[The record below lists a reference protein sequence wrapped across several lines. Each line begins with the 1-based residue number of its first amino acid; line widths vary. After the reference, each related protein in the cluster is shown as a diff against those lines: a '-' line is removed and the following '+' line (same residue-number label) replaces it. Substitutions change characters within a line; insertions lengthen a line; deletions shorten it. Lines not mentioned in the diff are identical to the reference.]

1 LGWTSAVDMASVY
14 LPGRLVKAAGLGTG
28 LVTGKVLDVFV
39 LLSTGRLLAER
50 GLPLPLTLVQVGE
63 EREDEEKED
72 SGKEK
77 EDLGKDKLPV
87 GEFSKAVEELMLI
100 RTEKEKGQVLVA
112 DPLVDPEFDSS
123 GVWQRYKEGEEHPWV
138 KKKSS
143 FRGVLSSNLLNSPR
157 LSPTSGGSTP
167 RISRGGLYTIEK
179 ERDGERTEWRITPT
193 LDPYPSGEDLARKM
207 GLGLPRESTGRGR
220 FVGGIAC
227 LAVYALRAVP
237 LPEEAFRDPKAL
249 SKAIV
254 SEFKRT
260 YGLVA
265 EKLLEGTEEE
275 VEERVADLV
284 LKVYPQESSQ
294 VGDG

>member
-1 LGWTSAVDMASVY
+1 MGDVY
-14 LPGRLVKAAGLGTG
+14 LPGPLVKVAGLGTG
-28 LVTGKVLDVFV
+28 LVKRKTLDVFV

-50 GLPLPLTLVQVGE
+50 GLPPPLTLVQVGE
-63 EREDEEKED
+63 EIFPE
-72 SGKEK
+72 

-87 GEFSKAVEELMLI
+87 GEFLKAVEELMLI
-100 RTEKEKGQVLVA
+100 RTEEEKEQVLVA
-112 DPLVDPEFDSS
+112 DPLIGPDSS
-123 GVWQRYKEGEEHPWV
+123 DVWKRYLTEGEEHPWV
-138 KKKSS
+138 KKRSS
-143 FRGVLSSNLLNSPR
+143 FKEMLSSNLLNSPR
-157 LSPTSGGSTP
+157 LSPTSGESTP
-167 RISRGGLYTIEK
+167 RISRGGGLYTIEK

-193 LDPYPSGEDLARKM
+193 LDSYPSGEGLARQM
-207 GLGLPRESTGRGR
+207 DLGLPKKSKARVR

-237 LPEEAFRDPKAL
+237 LPEEAFRDPQAL
-249 SKAIV
+249 SKAVV

-275 VEERVADLV
+275 VEKKVADLV
-284 LKVYPQESSQ
+284 LKVYPQELSQ

>member
-1 LGWTSAVDMASVY
+1 MVGVGEVY
-14 LPGRLVKAAGLGTG
+14 LPGDLVRAAGLRTG

-39 LLSTGRLLAER
+39 LLSTGRLLAKR
-50 GLPLPLTLVQVGE
+50 GLPPPLTLVQVGE
-63 EREDEEKED
+63 ALFP
-72 SGKEK
+72 

-87 GEFSKAVEELMLI
+87 GDLLKAVEELMLI
-100 RTEKEKGQVLVA
+100 REEKEKGQVLVA
-112 DPLVDPEFDSS
+112 DPLIDPDFDS
-123 GVWQRYKEGEEHPWV
+123 VWQKYRKGEKDHPWV

-143 FRGVLSSNLLNSPR
+143 FKGVLYSNLLNSPR

-167 RISRGGLYTIEK
+167 RISRGGLYTIEREK
-179 ERDGERTEWRITPT
+179 DGERSEWRITPT
-193 LDPYPSGEDLARKM
+193 LGSYPSGESLASQM
-207 GLGLPRESTGRGR
+207 NLGLPKKSKARAR
-220 FVGGIAC
+220 FVEGIAC

-237 LPEEAFRDPKAL
+237 LPEEAFRDHKAL
-249 SKAIV
+249 SKAVV

-275 VEERVADLV
+275 VEEKVAGLV
-284 LKVYPQESSQ
+284 LEVYPQESSQ

>member
-1 LGWTSAVDMASVY
+1 MGDVY
-14 LPGRLVKAAGLGTG
+14 LPGPLVKAAGLGTG
-28 LVTGKVLDVFV
+28 LVKGKTLDVFV

-50 GLPLPLTLVQVGE
+50 GLPPPLTLVQVGE
-63 EREDEEKED
+63 EIFPE
-72 SGKEK
+72 

-87 GEFSKAVEELMLI
+87 GEFLKAVEELMLI
-100 RTEKEKGQVLVA
+100 RTEEEKEQVLVA
-112 DPLVDPEFDSS
+112 DPLIGPDSS
-123 GVWQRYKEGEEHPWV
+123 DVWKRYLTEGEEHPWV
-138 KKKSS
+138 KNKSS
-143 FRGVLSSNLLNSPR
+143 FKGVLFSNLLNSTAFY
-157 LSPTSGGSTP
+157 STSQ
-167 RISRGGLYTIEK
+167 ISRGGLYTIER

-193 LDPYPSGEDLARKM
+193 LSSGEGLAEQM
-207 GLGLPRESTGRGR
+207 NLGLPKKSKARGR

-237 LPEEAFRDPKAL
+237 LPEEAFRDPQAL
-249 SKAIV
+249 SKAVV

-275 VEERVADLV
+275 VEEKVAGLV
-284 LKVYPQESSQ
+284 LRVYPQESSR

>member
-1 LGWTSAVDMASVY
+1 MGWTSGVDMGDVY
-14 LPGRLVKAAGLGTG
+14 LPGPLVKVAGLGTG
-28 LVTGKVLDVFV
+28 LVKGKTLDVFV

-50 GLPLPLTLVQVGE
+50 GLPPPLTLVQVGE
-63 EREDEEKED
+63 EIFPE
-72 SGKEK
+72 

-87 GEFSKAVEELMLI
+87 GKFLKAVEELMLI
-100 RTEKEKGQVLVA
+100 RTEEEKEQVLVA
-112 DPLVDPEFDSS
+112 DPLIGPDSS
-123 GVWQRYKEGEEHPWV
+123 DVWKRYLTEGGEHPWV

-143 FRGVLSSNLLNSPR
+143 FKEVLSSNLLNSPR

-167 RISRGGLYTIEK
+167 RISRGRGLYTIEK

-193 LDPYPSGEDLARKM
+193 LDSYPSGEGLARRM
-207 GLGLPRESTGRGR
+207 DLGLPKKSKARVR
-220 FVGGIAC
+220 FVEGIAC

-237 LPEEAFRDPKAL
+237 LPEEAFRDPQAL
-249 SKAIV
+249 SKAVV

-275 VEERVADLV
+275 VEKKVADLV
-284 LKVYPQESSQ
+284 REVCP
-294 VGDG
+294 

>member
-1 LGWTSAVDMASVY
+1 MDGVY
-14 LPGRLVKAAGLGTG
+14 LPGPLVRVAGLGTG

-50 GLPLPLTLVQVGE
+50 GLPPPLTLVQIGE
-63 EREDEEKED
+63 EVFPEQK
-72 SGKEK
+72 
-77 EDLGKDKLPV
+77 DLGEGELPLGELLEAV
-87 GEFSKAVEELMLI
+87 GELMLI
-100 RTEKEKGQVLVA
+100 RTEEKQVLVA
-112 DPLVDPEFDSS
+112 DPLIGPDSDS
-123 GVWQRYKEGEEHPWV
+123 GGIWQRYLTEGKEHPWV
-138 KKKSS
+138 KNKSS
-143 FRGVLSSNLLNSPR
+143 FKGVLSSNLLNSPR
-157 LSPTSGGSTP
+157 LSPTSGESTP
-167 RISRGGLYTIEK
+167 RISRGGGLYTIEK
-179 ERDGERTEWRITPT
+179 ERDGERSEWRITPT
-193 LDPYPSGEDLARKM
+193 LDSYLSGEDLARKM

-227 LAVYALRAVP
+227 LAVYALRTVP
-237 LPEEAFRDPKAL
+237 LPEEAFRDPEAL

-254 SEFKRT
+254 SEFKKT

-275 VEERVADLV
+275 VEEKVADLV

>member
-1 LGWTSAVDMASVY
+1 MDGVY
-14 LPGRLVKAAGLGTG
+14 LPGPLVRVAGLGTG
-28 LVTGKVLDVFV
+28 LVKGKTLDVFV

-50 GLPLPLTLVQVGE
+50 GLPPPLTLVQVGE
-63 EREDEEKED
+63 EVFP
-72 SGKEK
+72 K

-87 GEFSKAVEELMLI
+87 GEFLKAVEELMLI
-100 RTEKEKGQVLVA
+100 RKEEEKRQVLVA
-112 DPLVDPEFDSS
+112 DPLIGPDSDGS
-123 GVWQRYKEGEEHPWV
+123 SVWQKYLKEKEEKEHPWV
-138 KKKSS
+138 KSKRSS
-143 FRGVLSSNLLNSPR
+143 FKEVLDSNLLNSPR
-157 LSPTSGGSTP
+157 LSPTSGQSTP

-179 ERDGERTEWRITPT
+179 ERDGERSEWRITPT
-193 LDPYPSGEDLARKM
+193 LDSYPSGESLARKM
-207 GLGLPRESTGRGR
+207 GLGLPKKSKARGR

-249 SKAIV
+249 SKAVV

-265 EKLLEGTEEE
+265 EKLLEGTEKD
-275 VEERVADLV
+275 VEKKVADLV
-284 LKVYPQESSQ
+284 LKVYPPKSSQ

>member
-1 LGWTSAVDMASVY
+1 MVGVGEVY
-14 LPGRLVKAAGLGTG
+14 LPGDLVRAAGLRTG

-39 LLSTGRLLAER
+39 LLSTGRLLAAR
-50 GLPLPLTLVQVGE
+50 GLPPPLTLVQVGE
-63 EREDEEKED
+63 ELFP
-72 SGKEK
+72 
-77 EDLGKDKLPV
+77 EDLGKDRLPV
-87 GEFSKAVEELMLI
+87 GDLLKAVEELMLI
-100 RTEKEKGQVLVA
+100 REEKEKGQVLVA
-112 DPLVDPEFDSS
+112 DPLIDPELDGG
-123 GVWQRYKEGEEHPWV
+123 GVWKRYLKEGEEHPWV

-179 ERDGERTEWRITPT
+179 GRDGERTEWRITPT
-193 LDPYPSGEDLARKM
+193 LDSYPSGEDLARKM
-207 GLGLPRESTGRGR
+207 GLGLPKDSTGRAR

-237 LPEEAFRDPKAL
+237 LPEEAFRDHQAL
-249 SKAIV
+249 SKAVV

-275 VEERVADLV
+275 VEEKVAGLV
-284 LKVYPQESSQ
+284 LEVYPQESSR

>member
-1 LGWTSAVDMASVY
+1 MDGVY
-14 LPGRLVKAAGLGTG
+14 LPGPLVRVAGLGTG

-50 GLPLPLTLVQVGE
+50 GLPPPLTLVQIGE
-63 EREDEEKED
+63 EVFPEQK
-72 SGKEK
+72 
-77 EDLGKDKLPV
+77 DLGEGELPLGELLEAV
-87 GEFSKAVEELMLI
+87 GELMLI
-100 RTEKEKGQVLVA
+100 RTEEKQVLVA
-112 DPLVDPEFDSS
+112 DPLIGPDSDS
-123 GVWQRYKEGEEHPWV
+123 GGIWQRYLTEGKEHPWV
-138 KKKSS
+138 KNKSS
-143 FRGVLSSNLLNSPR
+143 FKGVLSSNLLNSPR
-157 LSPTSGGSTP
+157 LSPTSGESTP
-167 RISRGGLYTIEK
+167 RISRGGGLYTIEK
-179 ERDGERTEWRITPT
+179 ERDGERSEWRITPT
-193 LDPYPSGEDLARKM
+193 LDSYLSGEDLARKM

-237 LPEEAFRDPKAL
+237 LPEEAFRDPEAL

-254 SEFKRT
+254 SEFKKT

-275 VEERVADLV
+275 VEEKVADLV

>member
-1 LGWTSAVDMASVY
+1 MV
-14 LPGRLVKAAGLGTG
+14 AGLGTG
-28 LVTGKVLDVFV
+28 LVKGKTLDVFV

-50 GLPLPLTLVQVGE
+50 GLPPPLTLVQVGE
-63 EREDEEKED
+63 EVFPE
-72 SGKEK
+72 

-87 GEFSKAVEELMLI
+87 GEFLKAVEELMLI
-100 RTEKEKGQVLVA
+100 RAEEKQVLVA
-112 DPLVDPEFDSS
+112 DPLIGPDSDSS
-123 GVWQRYKEGEEHPWV
+123 DIWQRYITEGKEHPWV
-138 KKKSS
+138 KNKSS
-143 FRGVLSSNLLNSPR
+143 FKGVLYSNLLNSPR
-157 LSPTSGGSTP
+157 LSPTSGESTP

-179 ERDGERTEWRITPT
+179 ERDGERSEWRITPT
-193 LDPYPSGEDLARKM
+193 LDSYPSGEGLARKM
-207 GLGLPRESTGRGR
+207 DLGLPKKSEDRGR

-237 LPEEAFRDPKAL
+237 LPEEAFRDPQAL
-249 SKAIV
+249 SKALV

-275 VEERVADLV
+275 VEEKVADLV
-284 LKVYPQESSQ
+284 LEAYPQESSQ